1 MRFRLLPLAAG
12 EMSARGAH
20 KVRTVSPTGGWNHN
34 NVLPA
39 ASHDQPFTGVG
50 QGERILKWDIPEA
63 MAIGVA

>member
-1 MRFRLLPLAAG
+1 
-12 EMSARGAH
+12 MSARGAH